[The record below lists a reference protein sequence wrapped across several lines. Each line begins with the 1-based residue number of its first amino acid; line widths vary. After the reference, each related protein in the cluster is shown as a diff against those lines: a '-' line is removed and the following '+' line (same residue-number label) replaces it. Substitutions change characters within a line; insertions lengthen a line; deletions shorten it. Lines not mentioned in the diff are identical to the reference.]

1 MSSARTFFTG
11 FAPGWIKSKRSNGNQ
26 PPASCVANWQHSA
39 SGWPSAWVFC
49 LKMLINNV
57 CKSYAAMNNKRR
69 FICVQSSYT
78 PPGYSNATY
87 NDLACL
93 HAART
98 PDGLLRRMT
107 AAITET
113 IKSI

>member
-1 MSSARTFFTG
+1 M
-11 FAPGWIKSKRSNGNQ
+11 KR
-26 PPASCVANWQHSA
+26 
-39 SGWPSAWVFC
+39 
-49 LKMLINNV
+49 K
-57 CKSYAAMNNKRR
+57 Y
-69 FICVQSSYT
+69 ICVQSSYI

-87 NDLACL
+87 NDLACI